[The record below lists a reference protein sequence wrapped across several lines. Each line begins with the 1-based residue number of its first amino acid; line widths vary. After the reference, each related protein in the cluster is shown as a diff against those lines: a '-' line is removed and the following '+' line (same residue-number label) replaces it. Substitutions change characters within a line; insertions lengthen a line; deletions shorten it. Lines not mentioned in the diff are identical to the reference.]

1 MTERVYYTDPYAQ
14 SLNVTI
20 QEVASDHVILDQT
33 IFYPLGGGQP
43 GDTGFI
49 EVEGVEYAVTETLK
63 GDDGCIRHMLREGT
77 ASGNL
82 SVGARALL
90 RIDWPRRYAHMRMHT
105 AMHLLGSLIPV
116 PVTGGQ
122 VGAEKSR
129 LDFDVGELKLD
140 KEGLTDGMNALIRAD
155 SDLEFSW
162 VSDAYLDANPDLV
175 RTMSVAPPRGVG
187 DIRMVRIPHVD
198 YQPCGGT
205 HVHRLSEI
213 GPVRVSKIENKGK
226 QNRRVHLQFDS
237 A

>member
-14 SLNVTI
+14 SLNATI
-20 QEVASDHVILDQT
+20 QKVASDHVILDQT

-49 EVEGVEYAVTETLK
+49 EVEGVEYAVTDTLK

-122 VGAEKSR
+122 VGAEKS
-129 LDFDVGELKLD
+129 
-140 KEGLTDGMNALIRAD
+140 
-155 SDLEFSW
+155 
-162 VSDAYLDANPDLV
+162 
-175 RTMSVAPPRGVG
+175 
-187 DIRMVRIPHVD
+187 
-198 YQPCGGT
+198 
-205 HVHRLSEI
+205 
-213 GPVRVSKIENKGK
+213 
-226 QNRRVHLQFDS
+226 
-237 A
+237 

>member
-14 SLNVTI
+14 SLNATI

-49 EVEGVEYAVTETLK
+49 EVEGVEYAVTDTLK

-213 GPVRVSKIENKGK
+213 GRVRVSKIENKGK